1 MANLVVTFGNK
12 YVKVVTGIYATT
24 LGDDVIYLNKNSIEE
39 LELENSSE
47 AIDIDLTTR
56 KYDKWRVTYT
66 VATVDTAFVVDSIDG
81 VTPTDNDH
89 LLTLIMAGLN
99 A

>member
-1 MANLVVTFGNK
+1 MANLVVTFESK

-56 KYDKWRVTYT
+56 KYDKWRVSYT
-66 VATVDTAFVVDSIDG
+66 VATVDTVFVVDSIDG